1 MAKPT
6 KKSPKSET
14 PNTAPTEEA
23 RPTKGKGSHGDKRIL
38 SIAIDPALHSRLA
51 LLARAEGRSV
61 TDLCVEAL
69 SKNLGA
75 RISKALDALRAEIGE
90 G

>member
-1 MAKPT
+1 MSKTVRKSKKTHNQTATPADETSPAET
-6 KKSPKSET
+6 KSSHP
-14 PNTAPTEEA
+14 
-23 RPTKGKGSHGDKRIL
+23 GKKIL
-38 SIAIDPALHSRLA
+38 SIAIEPGLHSKLA

-69 SKNLGA
+69 SKNLAA